1 VQTRVR
7 KELEEAFPSGQLPR
21 WEERNRIP
29 LMEALLHEVQRLADL
44 APLGVPHIAQK
55 DCTVGQ
61 YFIPKD
67 TVVLAHLGFLHNDP
81 LLFPEPNKF
90 R

>member
-1 VQTRVR
+1 MR
-7 KELEEAFPSGQLPR
+7 KELAEVFPGGQLPR
-21 WEERNRIP
+21 WEERHRTP
-29 LMEALLHEVQRLADL
+29 FTEAFLHEVQRVADL
-44 APLGVPHIAQK
+44 APLGVPHKAK
-55 DCTVGQ
+55 RDCTVGQ

-81 LLFPEPNKF
+81 SLFPEPKEF